1 MRPKLLL
8 ALFALLIVSCEHGNR
23 TQQSE
28 EIPMEEDSL
37 LAISDGDIDSS
48 DYEIG
53 FKIYKKNGRVFLID
67 DSMPSS
73 NGWTVRFLLIMTDT
87 LTDESTEIGHFAAIH
102 FENDGFKA
110 ATARLVNPD
119 AQCTADEVW
128 VMHDEYYSYD
138 GTCIRKDEREYDY
151 DEMCKTYG
159 DSLLNAPIYRFGE
172 GN

>member
-23 TQQSE
+23 TQQSKE
-28 EIPMEEDSL
+28 TLMEKDSAIVFSNEDNHS
-37 LAISDGDIDSS
+37 G
-48 DYEIG
+48 DYETG
-53 FKIYKKNGRVFLID
+53 LKIYKKNGRVFLID

-87 LTDESTEIGHFAAIH
+87 LTDESTEIGHLAAIH
-102 FENDGFKA
+102 FEDDGFKA

-119 AQCTADEVW
+119 AQCTADEEW

-138 GTCIRKDEREYDY
+138 GTLLRKDEKEYDY

-159 DSLLNAPIYRFGE
+159 DSLVNAPIYRFGE